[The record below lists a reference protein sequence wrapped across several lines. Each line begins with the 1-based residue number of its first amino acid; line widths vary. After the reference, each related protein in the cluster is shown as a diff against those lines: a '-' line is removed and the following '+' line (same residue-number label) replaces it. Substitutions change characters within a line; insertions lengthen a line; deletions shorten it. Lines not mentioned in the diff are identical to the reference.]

1 VDVGDGVGVAVGVA
15 LGLDVAVGLDAAL
28 GGTVPTEPPQE
39 ARMNATNN
47 SVVMTLWLTSLRT
60 DGGY

>member
-1 VDVGDGVGVAVGVA
+1 VAVGVA